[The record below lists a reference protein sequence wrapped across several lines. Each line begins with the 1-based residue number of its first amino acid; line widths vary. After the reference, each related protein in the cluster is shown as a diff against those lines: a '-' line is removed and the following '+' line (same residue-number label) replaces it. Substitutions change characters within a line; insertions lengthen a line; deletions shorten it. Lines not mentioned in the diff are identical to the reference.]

1 MAIELWRTPALQH
14 RRHYWGIVLAG
25 GEGKR
30 LRDFL
35 RNEYNQESPKQFCA
49 IIGKRSMLKHT
60 LDRAASL
67 IPEHRLLTVISRQHL
82 LYAIEDI
89 CTREPKTVIT
99 VPVNRDTA
107 PSILLSLVHIYNT
120 DPNATAAIF
129 PSDHFILEEDIFM
142 DYVSKAFEF
151 STMHPDKIVTLG
163 VIPTGSQTGYGW
175 IEKGNILSSKSEVNF
190 YRVRKFHEKPDG
202 ETMHALLSQDCV
214 WNTMTMIGKVAFFIQ
229 IFKECIPELCKAFE
243 RIAYAVGTPFET
255 EVVSDVFETLPA
267 LNFSHV
273 VLERIPQH
281 LAVLPMHNVYWND
294 WGEEQRIR
302 YDLQRFVRN
311 DLPQSPEEELNALAG
326 KEYSIELLPQ
336 VQRQKTAVV

>member
-1 MAIELWRTPALQH
+1 MAIELWRTPALPH

-35 RNEYNQESPKQFCA
+35 RNEYRQESPKQFCA
-49 IIGKRSMLKHT
+49 IIGKRSMLRHT

-89 CTREPKTVIT
+89 CTRDPKTVIT
-99 VPVNRDTA
+99 VPVNRETA
-107 PSILLSLVHIYNT
+107 PSILLSLIHIYNI
-120 DPNATAAIF
+120 DPNAIVAIF
-129 PSDHFILEEDIFM
+129 PSDHFIVEEDIFM
-142 DYVSKAFEF
+142 EHVSTAFDF
-151 STMHPDKIVTLG
+151 CSTHPDKIVTLG
-163 VIPTGSQTGYGW
+163 VTPTGNQTGYGW
-175 IEKGNILSSKSEVNF
+175 IEKGNVLSSKRETNF
-190 YRVRKFHEKPDG
+190 YRVRKFHEKPDD
-202 ETMHALLSQDCV
+202 ETIHTLLAQDCV
-214 WNTMTMIGKVAFFIQ
+214 WNTMTMIGKAAMFLHV
-229 IFKECIPELCKAFE
+229 FKECIPELYKAFE
-243 RIAYAVGTPFET
+243 RIAYAVGTPFEP

-281 LAVLPMHNVYWND
+281 LAVLPMHNVYWSD

-302 YDLQRFVRN
+302 HDLQRFVRSE
-311 DLPQSPEEELNALAG
+311 PQPAPVDELIALAG
-326 KEYSIELLPQ
+326 KEYSIGLLPR
-336 VQRQKTAVV
+336 VQRRETAAV

>member
-1 MAIELWRTPALQH
+1 MAIELWRTPAMPH

-35 RNEYNQESPKQFCA
+35 RNEYHQESPKQFCA
-49 IIGKRSMLKHT
+49 IIGKRTMLKHT
-60 LDRAASL
+60 LDRAATL

-89 CTREPKTVIT
+89 CTRDPKTVIT
-99 VPVNRDTA
+99 VPVNRETA
-107 PSILLSLVHIYNT
+107 PSILLSLIHIYNI
-120 DPNATAAIF
+120 DPNAVVAIF
-129 PSDHFILEEDIFM
+129 PSDHFIVEEDIFM
-142 DYVSKAFEF
+142 DYVGSAFDF
-151 STMHPDKIVTLG
+151 CSAKPDTIVTLG
-163 VIPTGSQTGYGW
+163 VPPTGSQTGYGW
-175 IEKGNILSSKSEVNF
+175 IEKGTLLIEKGDMNF
-190 YRVRKFHEKPDG
+190 HRVRRFHEKPG
-202 ETMHALLSQDCV
+202 AEEINRLLSLDCV
-214 WNTMTMIGKVAFFIQ
+214 WNTMTMIGKAAMFLHV
-229 IFKECIPELCKAFE
+229 FKECIPELYKAFE

-273 VLERIPQH
+273 VLERIPQY

-302 YDLQRFVRN
+302 HDLQRFMRN
-311 DLPQSPEEELNALAG
+311 GSARAFVDELGALAG
-326 KEYSIELLPQ
+326 KEYSIELLP
-336 VQRQKTAVV
+336 RGEKRETAAV

>member
-1 MAIELWRTPALQH
+1 MAIELWRTPSLPL

-35 RNEYNQESPKQFCA
+35 RTEYNQESPKQFCA

-89 CTREPKTVIT
+89 CTRDPKTVIT
-99 VPVNRDTA
+99 VPVNRETA
-107 PSILLSLVHIYNT
+107 PSILLSLIHIYNT
-120 DPNATAAIF
+120 DPNAIVSVF
-129 PSDHFILEEDIFM
+129 PSDHFIVEEDIFM
-142 DYVSKAFEF
+142 DYVNKAFDF
-151 STMHPDKIVTLG
+151 CSTHPDKIVTLG
-163 VIPTGSQTGYGW
+163 VPPTGSQTGYGW
-175 IEKGNILSSKSEVNF
+175 IEKGNILSSKGETNL
-190 YRVRKFHEKPDG
+190 YRVRTFHEKPDA
-202 ETMHALLSQDCV
+202 EAMRTLLSHDCV
-214 WNTMTMIGKVAFFIQ
+214 WNTMTMTGKAAMFIHV
-229 IFKECIPELCKAFE
+229 FKERIPELYKAFE
-243 RIAYAVGTPFET
+243 RIAYAVGTPFEA
-255 EVVSDVFETLPA
+255 EVVSDVFETLPPI
-267 LNFSHV
+267 NFSRA

-302 YDLQRFVRN
+302 CDLKRFIRN
-311 DLPQSPEEELNALAG
+311 EPAYAPAEELPALAG
-326 KEYSIELLPQ
+326 KDYSIEMLPR
-336 VQRQKTAVV
+336 VRRTETAEV